1 MTAKELLRRIISIRK
16 AIDFR
21 KTKIE
26 LLAAQAEKT
35 TACITGMP
43 HNPAANRSPLETTLC
58 RKLDLEREIAQLEAE
73 RNALIAK
80 IDLLEDAELSI
91 LLTLRYVKEE
101 RWEMI
106 MAEMNYSER
115 HVFRLHG
122 KAIAELDEKMK
133 DGSKWQ

>member
-1 MTAKELLRRIISIRK
+1 MTAKELLGRIISIRK

-21 KTKIE
+21 KTKIK
-26 LLAAQAEKT
+26 LLAVQAEN
-35 TACITGMP
+35 TAACLTGMP
-43 HNPAANRSPLETTLC
+43 HNPTANPSPMETTLC
-58 RKLDLEREIAQLEAE
+58 RKLDLEREITQLAAE
-73 RNALIAK
+73 RKALIAK

-101 RWEMI
+101 RWETI

-133 DGSKWQ
+133 DGSKCQ